1 MTKSAAYQKGAV
13 AYRAWLLKVHNGH
26 IKKTPKCPYERST
39 QEYEDWHEGYND
51 AAEAKWQG
59 Q

>member
-1 MTKSAAYQKGAV
+1 MTKSAAYQKGAA

-26 IKKTPKCPYERST
+26 IKKTPKCPYERGT

-51 AAEAKWQG
+51 AAEVRR
-59 Q
+59 